1 MKTPVWGVTRDMV
14 LDEAEA
20 DRLLAHV
27 EEQTHAAPPAHRTA
41 ANLDRVI
48 VDLLLHTGMRCSEFC
63 ALERRDWTDAAPGN
77 DRQLVVAGRSAN
89 PRTVWL
95 PRGTAARLRAY
106 LQDHRP
112 QQLREGQDAPDAP
125 LIPNE
130 RGRRYERT
138 ALYRRVV
145 RILTAAG
152 FGARA
157 SVQLL
162 RHTYGYLA
170 YRRTGGNLLFV
181 QRQLGHAHPMIT
193 AAYARLVDED
203 YAALADAAAPCSV
216 RVPAGNRREPEVPD
230 RVR

>member
-1 MKTPVWGVTRDMV
+1 MKTDIWDVTRDMV

-20 DRLLAHV
+20 DRLLANV
-27 EEQTHAAPPAHRTA
+27 EQQVLAALPARRIA
-41 ANLDRVI
+41 ATVDRVI

-63 ALERRDWTDAAPGN
+63 ALERRDWTDAATG
-77 DRQLVVAGRSAN
+77 DARQLVVAGRSAN
-89 PRTVWL
+89 PRHVWL
-95 PRGTAARLRAY
+95 PRGTAARLLAY
-106 LQDHRP
+106 LQDTRP
-112 QQLREGQDAPDAP
+112 QQLREAQDAPDAP
-125 LIPNE
+125 LVPNE

-193 AAYARLVDED
+193 AVYARLVDED
-203 YAALADAAAPCSV
+203 YAALADAAAPCGV
-216 RVPAGNRREPEVPD
+216 RDQAENRQRLETQEHA
-230 RVR
+230 R

>member
-1 MKTPVWGVTRDMV
+1 MKTEIWDVTRDMV

-20 DRLLAHV
+20 ARLLAYVSQQQAHAPTARRVAAAVDHV
-27 EEQTHAAPPAHRTA
+27 
-41 ANLDRVI
+41 I
-48 VDLLLHTGMRCSEFC
+48 IDLLLHTGMRCSEFC
-63 ALERRDWTDAAPGN
+63 ALERRDWGDAEA
-77 DRQLVVAGRSAN
+77 DDVRRLLVAGRAAN
-89 PRTVWL
+89 PRHVWL
-95 PRGTAARLRAY
+95 PHDTAARLHAY
-106 LQDHRP
+106 LKGIRP
-112 QQLREGQDAPDAP
+112 QQLREDQDAPDAA
-125 LIPNE
+125 LVPNE

-152 FGARA
+152 FGPRA

-193 AAYARLVDED
+193 AVYAKLVDED
-203 YAALADAAAPCSV
+203 YAALADAVGPRAV
-216 RVPAGNRREPEVPD
+216 GNRTEEETENHD
-230 RVR
+230 QQ